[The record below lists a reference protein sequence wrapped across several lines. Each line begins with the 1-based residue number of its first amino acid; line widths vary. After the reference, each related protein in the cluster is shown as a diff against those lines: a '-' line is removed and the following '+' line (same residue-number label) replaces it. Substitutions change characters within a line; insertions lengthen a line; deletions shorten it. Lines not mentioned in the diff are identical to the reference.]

1 MQPGGESAEQVAVN
15 VEVIEVLA
23 EIRDVKQ
30 YNQTVSDSLRISPTM
45 HSDLKLRCCRPSF
58 LWCWWQLQSLVI
70 AVVAFLSVVLVSS
83 AGIVV
88 IVLVFLSVIR
98 THVI

>member
-1 MQPGGESAEQVAVN
+1 MVILALQMQPGGESAEQVVVN

-30 YNQTVSDSLRISPTM
+30 YNQTVSDSLR
-45 HSDLKLRCCRPSF
+45 CCRPSF
-58 LWCWWQLQSLVI
+58 LRCWWQLQSLVI
-70 AVVAFLSVVLVSS
+70 AVVVFLTVVLVSS

-88 IVLVFLSVIR
+88 IVSVFLSVIS
-98 THVI
+98 H